1 MVSVDV
7 IEVNSLDGS
16 DLHELCEAT
25 ESAIGSGGGFGW
37 LSPPPRQTLEN
48 FWRGAL
54 LVPERTVFIGK
65 LDNVV
70 AGSAQLLRP
79 VRNNEAQAK
88 TISLSTNFVAPWARG
103 HGLARALTRTAE
115 EKAREEGFATLN
127 LDVRETQE
135 AAIALYESNGYTRW
149 GTHPRYAHNGENW
162 VKGYYYF
169 KDLTA

>member
-1 MVSVDV
+1 MAS
-7 IEVNSLDGS
+7 IEVSEVKSLEGS
-16 DLHELCEAT
+16 DLHELCEAV

-37 LSPPPRQTLEN
+37 LTPPPRQTLEV
-48 FWRGAL
+48 FWRGVL

-70 AGSAQLLRP
+70 AGSASLLRP

-103 HGLARALTRTAE
+103 HGLARALTRAAE
-115 EKAREEGFATLN
+115 DKAREDGFDTLN

-149 GTHPRYAHNGENW
+149 GAHPRYAHNGDKW
-162 VKGYYYF
+162 VQGFYYF
-169 KDLTA
+169 KDLSA